1 MWWARLLNV
10 ISGLMAG
17 GVPAVTNSYES
28 IATVS
33 VGIGGA
39 SSISF
44 SSIAS
49 TYKHLQLRGVL
60 RGSRVSGN
68 DILGI
73 QFNGDSTFANYASHR
88 LIGDGST
95 TGSASQGTASYSSA
109 WVSDMPATTATGSVF
124 NGVVIDVLDYANTNK
139 NKVGRSLGGYD
150 ANGSGDMYFGSQLWL
165 STSAI
170 TSITLIPVFGT
181 GFAQYSQ
188 IGLYGIK
195 G

>member
-1 MWWARLLNV
+1 M
-10 ISGLMAG
+10 IGCITAG
-17 GVPAVTNSYES
+17 IFSAGTPPVTNSYES

-68 DILGI
+68 DIIGI
-73 QFNGDSTFANYASHR
+73 QFNGDTTSANYVSHR
-88 LIGDGST
+88 LIGDGS
-95 TGSASQGTASYSSA
+95 SAAASYTASGTYSSSWTA
-109 WVSDMPATTATGSVF
+109 DMPATTATSSVF
-124 NGVVIDVLDYANTNK
+124 NGVVIDVLDYATANK
-139 NKVGRSLGGYD
+139 NRVGRTLSGYD
-150 ANGSGDMYFGSQLWL
+150 LNGSGSIWLSSQLWL
-165 STSAI
+165 NTSAV
-170 TSITLIPVFGT
+170 TSITLVPVFGT